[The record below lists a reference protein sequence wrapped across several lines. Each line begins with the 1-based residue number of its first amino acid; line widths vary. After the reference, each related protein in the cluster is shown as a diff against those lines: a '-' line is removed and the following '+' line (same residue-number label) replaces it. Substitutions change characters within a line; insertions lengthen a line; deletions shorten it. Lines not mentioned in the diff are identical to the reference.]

1 MARKTH
7 NHRLDVPPLELDC
20 MRALWALGQATVHE
34 VRARLLPERPLAY
47 TTVMTV
53 MDHLRGKGLV
63 ERERRGRPYLYR
75 PLVTE
80 EAVREHALDRL
91 TRNFFV
97 NSREQLLNYLGNGAA
112 PLRTPEPPPAPRRP
126 AEPVETRREPER
138 NVRIDTSLL

>member
-1 MARKTH
+1 
-7 NHRLDVPPLELDC
+7 

-34 VRARLLPERPLAY
+34 VRARLFPERPLAY
-47 TTVMTV
+47 TTVLTV

-63 ERERRGRPYLYR
+63 EREKRGRPYLYR

-97 NSREQLLNYLGNGAA
+97 SSRDQLRNYLISSAS
-112 PLRTPEPPPAPRRP
+112 PVRTPEPAPELRVP
-126 AEPVETRREPER
+126 AEDAELPLPTETAHPRPLTDSRRQPER
-138 NVRIDTSLL
+138 TVRIDTSLL